1 MNDFTVIDSKKLAK
15 LKKLNL
21 EKINLDKLESSFGL
35 KNEEEIRYY
44 KIQNKITKL
53 INKL

>member
-1 MNDFTVIDSKKLAK
+1 MNDFTVINSEKLAK

-35 KNEEEIRYY
+35 KKEEQIRYY
-44 KIQNKITKL
+44 KVQKKITKL